1 MKKLIGKF
9 FTLVG
14 GMTTFLIFAGLV
26 IAVAYWIS
34 GRGVPDKT
42 ILKVNLTRDLVEDR
56 PDDPI
61 TQTVLGDS
69 LRVRDVVEALEK
81 AAEDDRV
88 RAVIAQVGATNI
100 GLAQIQE
107 IRDAILVFRRKG
119 KLAFAHAETF
129 GEFGPGNGAYY
140 LATAFDEIHLQ
151 PSGDV
156 GLTGLIAES
165 PFLRGTLEK
174 LDIIPRLDHR
184 REYKTAMNLFT
195 EREYTAPHQEE
206 IQRVLES
213 HFGQI
218 VQGIVETRGLS
229 EPEVQALINRG
240 PFLGEEAKE
249 VKLVDAVGY
258 LDEVY
263 TKLEERVGRD
273 AQFLSLS
280 TYLSRAG
287 RPHSEGEAT
296 IALIY
301 GVGAIQRGKGGYDPL
316 FGSIMGSSSIT
327 SAFRMAI
334 KDNKVKA
341 ILFRIESP
349 GGSYVASDAIWR
361 ETIRAQKAGKPV
373 IVSMG
378 NVAASGGYF
387 VAMAADKIVA
397 HPATLTGS
405 IGVIGGKMLTKKFWE
420 KLGVSW
426 DELHTSDNAT
436 MWTGLQDYTPAEW
449 ERFQAWLDRVYTDFL
464 EKVAAGRGLPIERVR
479 EIAKGRVWTGEDAK
493 KLGLVDELGGF
504 SVALRLAK
512 EAAGIPPTAA
522 VHLKRYPPPKSTFQ
536 ILLERLVG
544 EQTESEEEPITTTT
558 LAPILHMIRSLF
570 PLLFAFGG
578 NEPGALIMSLGEFY
592 YTYMPI
598 P

>member
-1 MKKLIGKF
+1 MKRLIGKF

-14 GMTTFLIFAGLV
+14 GMTTFLLLAGLV

-34 GRGVPDKT
+34 GQGVPDKT

-61 TQTVLGDS
+61 TQMVLGDS

-88 RAVIAQVGATNI
+88 RAVIARVGTTNM

-107 IRDAILVFRRKG
+107 IRDAILAFRRKG

-206 IQRVLES
+206 IRRVLES
-213 HFGQI
+213 HFSQI

-240 PFLGEEAKE
+240 PFLGTEAKE

-258 LDEVY
+258 RDEVY
-263 TKLEERVGRD
+263 TKLQARVGKD
-273 AQFLSLS
+273 TQFLSLS

-301 GVGAIQRGKGGYDPL
+301 GVGTIQRGKGGYDPL

-405 IGVIGGKMLTKKFWE
+405 IGVVGGKMLTKKFWE

-522 VHLKRYPPPKSTFQ
+522 VRLKRYPPPKNPLQ
-536 ILLERLVG
+536 LLLERLFG
-544 EQTESEEEPITTTT
+544 EQRADEEDSVTTTP
-558 LAPILHMIRSLF
+558 LARMVPILRPLF
-570 PLLFAFGG
+570 PLALALGLG
-578 NEPGALIMSLGEFY
+578 PEPGLLLMSPGVC
-592 YTYMPI
+592 TAGSC
-598 P
+598 